1 MTISER
7 RAIFESIRNVA
18 RGERTIDGR
27 DEVPSGRRIRLA
39 GMDGRALE
47 VTACELDHGGQ
58 RRIELRTATGG
69 EVVMAMSPRGE
80 MIFPY
85 GDLAITTPDR
95 RSGAAFAE
103 AMASWLGAPLAR
115 APFDLELPPG
125 IVDGGYVRLGTQR
138 DADGVDWEILK
149 LFVGHEE
156 HAAECFLRLDRAG
169 SRGAFT
175 EKWSRYREG
184 LLVTFDRTLGASREL
199 EARKEVFGVPMAWLS
214 VPLDWTVSCRNG
226 HAKLGDPDQD
236 VLLELSSAQV
246 PRLAGSPSAAERLQT
261 VLALSEQAPAVLHE
275 GDRGDLELAWAEV
288 LHLADDP
295 AHVPKRQRPTCTR
308 WLLAL
313 CDVGQVLATYKFWL
327 DDATWA
333 VPEWERIVSTLR
345 IG

>member
-1 MTISER
+1 MTTPER

-27 DEVPSGRRIRLA
+27 DEVPNGRRIRLA

-47 VTACELDHGGQ
+47 VIARELDHGGQ
-58 RRIELRTATGG
+58 RRLELRSDNGG

-85 GDLAITTPDR
+85 GDLAIKALDR
-95 RSGAAFAE
+95 RTGAAFAE
-103 AMASWLGAPLAR
+103 AMAGWLGAPLER
-115 APFDLELPPG
+115 GPFDLELPPG

-184 LLVTFDRTLGASREL
+184 LLVTFDRTLGANREL

-214 VPLDWTVSCRNG
+214 VPLDWSVTGHNG
-226 HAKLGDPDQD
+226 HAKLSDANQD

-246 PRLAGSPSAAERLQT
+246 PRLVGSPSAAERLQT
-261 VLALSEQAPAVLHE
+261 VLAVSDQAPAVIQE
-275 GDRGDLELAWAEV
+275 RDRGDLEIAWAEV

-295 AHVPKRQRPTCTR
+295 MHGTQRPACRR

-313 CDVGQVLATYKFWL
+313 CDVGQVLATYNFWL
-327 DDATWA
+327 DDARWA